1 MNIAKPISVRLPV
14 QSHTKLSILAL
25 ALLLVISL
33 PSVAAGDSAD
43 ALFDENSLFGGDN
56 GDSGSLFVESGA
68 DDTNLAEQFM
78 AGSDPVVINGS
89 IAIKD
94 TYTHT
99 NNAATGIKTSNRL
112 SASGVVTADV
122 RPSMDYRLLLKA
134 DYTIA
139 ESSNSTTLREGF
151 VDTSFQDIVFVRAGR
166 QTLHWGTGVY
176 FSPADLISN
185 DALDAADPE
194 ADRIGTNAIKIHR
207 PNNNDN
213 YYVYLI
219 PNTQGSGMHVA
230 GKGEW
235 MVNDSEVTLALVDQV
250 QGATSVGLTI
260 AQPTSWGKWY
270 GEYVLSHGVTTKALD
285 INMVASDRRAS
296 WLQQA
301 TLGGSY
307 TVSDSSDYNISASG
321 QYYYNGQGYDV
332 AQWRNNSSAWV
343 TLMATG
349 EVDTRLFARQ
359 YMATSIRWSGMYDSK
374 FSSSWSLLKN
384 LTDQSHSNT
393 QSLSYQP
400 LDELSVS
407 IRRTQTNSLAA
418 GQYSP
423 KGPQSSYSD
432 SVSMWNK
439 KF

>member
-1 MNIAKPISVRLPV
+1 MNIAKPISV
-14 QSHTKLSILAL
+14 QSPTKLPILVS

-33 PSVAAGDSAD
+33 PGVAAEDPAD
-43 ALFDENSLFGGDN
+43 TLFDESSLFGGED
-56 GDSGSLFVESGA
+56 GDSGGLFAESGA
-68 DDTNLAEQFM
+68 DGTNLAEQFM

-99 NNAATGIKTSNRL
+99 NNAVTGIKTSNRL

-122 RPSMDYRLLLKA
+122 RPSMAYRLLLKA

-139 ESSNSTTLREGF
+139 DDSSSTTLREGF
-151 VDTSFQDIVFVRAGR
+151 VDTSFQDTVFVRAGR

-176 FSPADLISN
+176 FSPADLISS

-194 ADRIGTNAIKIHR
+194 ASRIGTNAIKFHR

-213 YYVYLI
+213 YYAYLI
-219 PNTQGSGMHVA
+219 PNTQGSGVHVA

-235 MVNDSEVTLALVDQV
+235 MVGDSEVTFAIVDQA
-250 QGATSVGLTI
+250 QGATNVGLTI
-260 AQPTSWGKWY
+260 SQPTNWGKWY

-285 INMVASDRRAS
+285 SNMVASDRSAR
-296 WLQQA
+296 WLQKA

-307 TVSDSSDYNISASG
+307 TVSDSDDYNISASG

-332 AQWRNNSSAWV
+332 AHWRNNSSAWAV
-343 TLMATG
+343 LMANG
-349 EVDTRLFARQ
+349 DVDTRLFARQ

-374 FSSSWSLLKN
+374 VSSTWSLLQN

-393 QSLSYQP
+393 LSLSYRP
-400 LDELSVS
+400 MDELSFS

-423 KGPQSSYSD
+423 KGPQSSYSVT
-432 SVSMWNK
+432 VSMWNQ

>member
-1 MNIAKPISVRLPV
+1 MNIAKPISVRLPS
-14 QSHTKLSILAL
+14 QSPTKLSTLVS
-25 ALLLVISL
+25 ALLLVVSL
-33 PSVAAGDSAD
+33 PSVAAVEPAD
-43 ALFDENSLFGGDN
+43 ALFDESSLFGGADD
-56 GDSGSLFVESGA
+56 DSGGLFVESGT

-78 AGSDPVVINGS
+78 AGSAPVVINGS
-89 IAIKD
+89 ISIKD

-99 NNAATGIKTSNRL
+99 NNSATGIKTSNLL
-112 SASGVVTADV
+112 SAAGVVTADV
-122 RPSMDYRLLLKA
+122 RPSMAYRLLLKA
-134 DYTIA
+134 DYTVA
-139 ESSNSTTLREGF
+139 EGSSSTTLREGF
-151 VDTSFQDIVFVRAGR
+151 VDTSFQDTVFVRAGR

-219 PNTQGSGMHVA
+219 PNIQGSGVHVA

-235 MVNDSEVTLALVDQV
+235 MVSDSEVTLALVDQV
-250 QGATSVGLTI
+250 HGATSVGLTI

-285 INMVASDRRAS
+285 INMVASDRSAK

-307 TVSDSSDYNISASG
+307 TVSDSDDYSISASG

-332 AQWRNNSSAWV
+332 AHWRNNSAAWAA
-343 TLMATG
+343 LMADG
-349 EVDTRLFARQ
+349 DVDTRLFSRQ

-374 FSSSWSLLKN
+374 LSSTWSLLQN

-393 QSLSYQP
+393 LSLSYRP
-400 LDELSVS
+400 MDELSIS

-423 KGPQSSYSD
+423 KGPQSSYSV

-439 KF
+439 EF